1 MKKFTKW
8 GATVLTASMM
18 LITAACGGGGATT
31 SSTGSTAPAATTS
44 GGGDAAAKPTYNFKL
59 AHITPPTHM
68 WHIAAEKFRDELDQR
83 SGGRM
88 KLEIYPSSQL
98 GTEADM
104 VQQIAAGSVDF
115 GFITAAYLS
124 SRAPSYAAW
133 LAPYAFKD
141 LNEANE
147 ARKAE
152 VSKKILATLEEQG
165 LVGLDYFF
173 AGQRVMLFKDKEVLK
188 PEDMAGLKLRVTPS
202 PPLTDFY
209 TSTGAATEGLP
220 LPEVY
225 SAVQTGVIDGMDM
238 DLDAAITNKYYEV
251 VKYGAVTNHM
261 VWPAV
266 AMVSKAKFDPMPEE
280 DKQIIREA
288 IDAAANFSATTRQ
301 GQEEEF
307 KKTLSD
313 NGMKIYQIDPAL
325 FAPHIKQ
332 FDEKYGPKD
341 PLIQEFIDTFRK

>member
-1 MKKFTKW
+1 MKRGKKW
-8 GATVLTASMM
+8 GASLLAVSLM
-18 LITAACGGGGATT
+18 LFMTTACGGG
-31 SSTGSTAPAATTS
+31 SSSPSTAQPSAAS
-44 GGGDAAAKPTYNFKL
+44 GDSKPTYNFKL
-59 AHITPPTHM
+59 AHITPPSHM
-68 WHIAAEKFRDELDQR
+68 WHLAAENFKQELEKR

-104 VQQIAAGSVDF
+104 VQQIGAGSVDF

-124 SRAPSYAAW
+124 SRSPSFAAW
-133 LAPYAFKD
+133 LAPYAFED
-141 LNEANE
+141 LNAANE

-152 VSKKILATLEEQG
+152 VSKKILGTLEQQG
-165 LVGLDYFF
+165 LVGLDYLF
-173 AGQRVMLFKDKEVLK
+173 AGQRVMLFKDKEVVK

-209 TSTGAATEGLP
+209 QSAGASTEGLP

-238 DLDAAITNKYYEV
+238 DLDAAITNKYFEV

-266 AMVSKAKFDPMPEE
+266 ALASKVTFDKMPEE
-280 DKQIIREA
+280 DKKIIREA
-288 IDAAANFSATTRQ
+288 INAAANYSATTRA

-307 KKTLSD
+307 KKALSD
-313 NGMKIYQIDPAL
+313 KGMKIYEIDAAL
-325 FAPHIKQ
+325 FAPQMKK
-332 FDEKYGPKD
+332 FDEKYGPTD